1 METPRPIVAIVGR
14 PNVGKSSLFN
24 RITGNSRRQ
33 NSRQRSAVSRQ
44 SREPRGSEK
53 QTQPPHSLL
62 SRQFPMETDSQYT
75 ENRVSRKYAVV
86 HDTPGVTR
94 DRNYADVEWGDR
106 AFTIVDTGGLDVDPD
121 DRLIDS
127 VQAQVDTAVA
137 EADLVL
143 FVVDARAG
151 IMPHDRSVVDKLRTA
166 GKPIFLVVNKVDSDR
181 FHNEA
186 AEFYALGLAEPL
198 LTSCVQNDG
207 IRELL
212 DRVVDALPETDE
224 TAHAAPAT
232 MKIAVVGRPNV
243 GKSSFINSLLGEE
256 RMIVDDRPGTTRD
269 AVNIRIVHD
278 NIPFEVVDTAGMRR
292 KSTIND
298 ELESVTVQRAIH
310 SIRQSDIA
318 VLMLDVT
325 QEVAQQDKTIA
336 NFIERQGKASVLVL
350 NKWDL
355 IDKDNTTHPA
365 FMDAIDVQLPQL
377 GYVPRVFVSALT
389 GQRVTQVLTTA
400 LEVYREYCT
409 HIPTPVLNELLL
421 ELRSA
426 HPPPRVKGA
435 RPALKYITQVETKP
449 PTFLIFG
456 RNIHRVQ
463 QPYEAYLVNNLRK
476 EFGFH
481 GTPIRIFYRR
491 S

>member
-1 METPRPIVAIVGR
+1 METGRPIVAIVGR

-24 RITGNSRRQ
+24 RIAGNSRRQ
-33 NSRQRSAVSRQ
+33 SPTNSQK
-44 SREPRGSEK
+44 EPR
-53 QTQPPHSLL
+53 
-62 SRQFPMETDSQYT
+62 T
-75 ENRVSRKYAVV
+75 ENRSSRRYAVV

-94 DRNYADVEWGDR
+94 DRNYADVEWADR
-106 AFTIVDTGGLDVDPD
+106 AFTIVDTGGLDIDPD
-121 DRLIDS
+121 DRLIDN
-127 VQAQVDTAVA
+127 VQSQVDAALA
-137 EADLVL
+137 EASLIL
-143 FVVDARAG
+143 FVVDARTG
-151 IMPHDRSVVDKLRTA
+151 IMPHDMVVVNKLRTA
-166 GKPIFLVVNKVDSDR
+166 DKPIFLVVNKVDSDQ
-181 FHNEA
+181 FQYEA
-186 AEFYALGLAEPL
+186 AEFYALGLAEPIW
-198 LTSCVQNDG
+198 TSCVQNDG

-212 DRVVDALPETDE
+212 DHVVESLPETDE
-224 TAHAAPAT
+224 TVDNAPAT
-232 MKIAVVGRPNV
+232 MKIAIVGRPNV
-243 GKSSFINSLLGEE
+243 GKSSLINSLLGEE

-269 AVNIRIVHD
+269 AVNIRLVHD

-292 KSTIND
+292 KSSIND

-318 VLMLDVT
+318 VLVLDVT
-325 QEVAQQDKTIA
+325 QDVAQQDKTIA
-336 NFIERQGKASVLVL
+336 NFIERQGKASVLVM

-355 IDKDNTTHPA
+355 IDKDNTTHPT
-365 FMDAIDVQLPQL
+365 FMDAIDAQLPQL
-377 GYVPRVFVSALT
+377 GYVPRVFASALT
-389 GQRVTQVLTTA
+389 GQRVTQILTTA

-409 HIPTPVLNELLL
+409 HIPTLALNELLL
-421 ELRSA
+421 ELRNA

-456 RNIHRVQ
+456 RNVHRVQ
-463 QPYEAYLVNNLRK
+463 QPYDAYLVNNIRK

>member
-1 METPRPIVAIVGR
+1 METVRPIVAIVGR

-24 RITGNSRRQ
+24 RITANSRRQ
-33 NSRQRSAVSRQ
+33 Q
-44 SREPRGSEK
+44 RGSQASGADSRLKNDPIESEVPLTDDRK
-53 QTQPPHSLL
+53 QG
-62 SRQFPMETDSQYT
+62 T
-75 ENRVSRKYAVV
+75 ENRPSRRYAVV

-94 DRNYADVEWGDR
+94 DRNYADVQWVDR

-121 DRLIDS
+121 DRLIDN
-127 VQAQVDTAVA
+127 VQAQVDTALA
-137 EADLVL
+137 EASLVL
-143 FVVDARAG
+143 FVVDARTG
-151 IMPHDRSVVDKLRTA
+151 IMPHDRVIVDKLRA
-166 GKPIFLVVNKVDSDR
+166 ADKPICLVVNKVDSDR

-186 AEFYALGLAEPL
+186 AEFYALGLSEPMW
-198 LTSCVQNDG
+198 TSCVQNDG

-212 DRVVDALPETDE
+212 DHIVEALPETDE
-224 TAHAAPAT
+224 TVHDAPAT
-232 MKIAVVGRPNV
+232 MKIAIVGRPNV

-269 AVNIRIVHD
+269 AVNIRLVHD

-292 KSTIND
+292 KSTIKD
-298 ELESVTVQRAIH
+298 ELESATVQRAIY

-318 VLMLDVT
+318 VLVLDVT

-336 NFIERQGKASVLVL
+336 NFIERQGKASVLVM

-355 IDKDNTTHPA
+355 VDKDNTTHPA

-377 GYVPRVFVSALT
+377 SYVPRVFISALT

-400 LEVYREYCT
+400 LEVHREYCT
-409 HIPTPVLNELLL
+409 HIPTPALNELLL
-421 ELRSA
+421 ELRNA
-426 HPPPRVKGA
+426 HPPPRVKGV
-435 RPALKYITQVETKP
+435 RPALKYITQVGIKP

-456 RNIHRVQ
+456 RNVHRVQ
-463 QPYEAYLVNNLRK
+463 QPYQAYLINSLRE
-476 EFGFH
+476 EFGFY

>member
-1 METPRPIVAIVGR
+1 METRQPIVAIVGR

-24 RITGNSRRQ
+24 RMAGNSRQ
-33 NSRQRSAVSRQ
+33 QAPKTDGFRS
-44 SREPRGSEK
+44 
-53 QTQPPHSLL
+53 
-62 SRQFPMETDSQYT
+62 
-75 ENRVSRKYAVV
+75 SRKYAVV

-94 DRNYADVEWGDR
+94 DRNYADVVWADR

-121 DRLIDS
+121 DRLIDN
-127 VQAQVDTAVA
+127 VQAQVDAALA
-137 EADLVL
+137 EASLVL
-143 FVVDARAG
+143 FVVDARTG
-151 IMPHDRSVVDKLRTA
+151 DKLRA
-166 GKPIFLVVNKVDSDR
+166 ADKPIFLVVNKVDSDR

-186 AEFYALGLAEPL
+186 AEFYALGLAEPMW
-198 LTSCVQNDG
+198 TSCVQNDG

-212 DRVVDALPETDE
+212 DRVVESLPETDE
-224 TAHAAPAT
+224 THHDAPAT
-232 MKIAVVGRPNV
+232 MKIAIVGRPNV
-243 GKSSFINSLLGEE
+243 GKSSLINSLLGEE

-278 NIPFEVVDTAGMRR
+278 NVPFEVVDTAGMRR
-292 KSTIND
+292 KSAIND
-298 ELESVTVQRAIH
+298 GLESVTVQRAIH

-318 VLMLDVT
+318 VLVLDVT
-325 QEVAQQDKTIA
+325 QDVAQQDKAIA
-336 NFIERQGKASVLVL
+336 NFIERQGKACVLVM

-355 IDKDNTTHPA
+355 INKDNTTHPT
-365 FMDAIDVQLPQL
+365 FMDAIAAQLPQL
-377 GYVPRVFVSALT
+377 GYVPRVFASALT
-389 GQRVTQVLTTA
+389 GQRVTQILTTA

-409 HIPTPVLNELLL
+409 HIPTPALNELLL
-421 ELRSA
+421 ELRNS

-463 QPYEAYLVNNLRK
+463 QPYEAYLVNNIRK

>member
-1 METPRPIVAIVGR
+1 METRRPIVAIVGR

-24 RITGNSRRQ
+24 RIAASARVTLPNTNDYSEDAGNETAEHDKPRQTGKRR
-33 NSRQRSAVSRQ
+33 A
-44 SREPRGSEK
+44 
-53 QTQPPHSLL
+53 L
-62 SRQFPMETDSQYT
+62 
-75 ENRVSRKYAVV
+75 RKYAVV

-94 DRNYADVEWGDR
+94 DRNYADVEWENR
-106 AFTIVDTGGLDVDPD
+106 AFTIVDTGGLDIDPD
-121 DRLIDS
+121 DRLIDN
-127 VQAQVDTAVA
+127 VQSQVDAALA
-137 EADLVL
+137 EASLVL
-143 FVVDARAG
+143 FVVDARTG
-151 IMPHDRSVVDKLRTA
+151 IMPHDMVVVDKLRATD
-166 GKPIFLVVNKVDSDR
+166 KPIFLVVNKVDSDR

-186 AEFYALGLAEPL
+186 AEFYALGLAEPMW
-198 LTSCVQNDG
+198 TSCVQNDG

-212 DRVVDALPETDE
+212 DRVAETLPETDE
-224 TAHAAPAT
+224 TVYDMPAT
-232 MKIAVVGRPNV
+232 MKIAIVGRPNV
-243 GKSSFINSLLGEE
+243 GKSSLINNLLDEE

-292 KSTIND
+292 KSAIND
-298 ELESVTVQRAIH
+298 ELESATVQRAIH

-318 VLMLDVT
+318 VLVLDVT
-325 QEVAQQDKTIA
+325 QDVAHQDKTIA
-336 NFIERQGKASVLVL
+336 KFIERQGKASVLVM

-355 IDKDNTTHPA
+355 IEKDNTTHPT
-365 FMDAIDVQLPQL
+365 FMDAIDAQLPQL

-389 GQRVTQVLTTA
+389 GQRVTQILTTA

-409 HIPTPVLNELLL
+409 HIPTPALNELLL
-421 ELRSA
+421 ELRNV

-463 QPYEAYLVNNLRK
+463 QPYEAYLVNNIRK

-481 GTPIRIFYRR
+481 GTPIRIFFRR

>member
-1 METPRPIVAIVGR
+1 METGRPIVVIVGR

-33 NSRQRSAVSRQ
+33 KNRSRLRDDPVEPEAPLTDNPKAASR
-44 SREPRGSEK
+44 
-53 QTQPPHSLL
+53 L
-62 SRQFPMETDSQYT
+62 
-75 ENRVSRKYAVV
+75 SRKYAVV

-94 DRNYADVEWGDR
+94 DRNYADVEWADR

-121 DRLIDS
+121 DRLIDN
-127 VQAQVDTAVA
+127 VQSQVDVALA
-137 EADLVL
+137 EASLVL
-143 FVVDARAG
+143 FVVDARTG
-151 IMPHDRSVVDKLRTA
+151 IMPHDMVVVDKLRTA
-166 GKPIFLVVNKVDSDR
+166 DKPIFLVVNKVDSDR

-186 AEFYALGLAEPL
+186 AEFYALGLPEPMW
-198 LTSCVQNDG
+198 TSCVQNDG

-212 DRVVDALPETDE
+212 DRVVETLPETDA
-224 TAHAAPAT
+224 TVHDAPVT
-232 MKIAVVGRPNV
+232 TKIAIVGRPNV
-243 GKSSFINSLLGEE
+243 GKSSLINSLLGEE

-292 KSTIND
+292 KSAIND
-298 ELESVTVQRAIH
+298 ELESATVQRAIH

-318 VLMLDVT
+318 VLVLDVT
-325 QEVAQQDKTIA
+325 QDVAQQDKTIA
-336 NFIERQGKASVLVL
+336 NFIERQGKASVLVM

-355 IDKDNTTHPA
+355 IDKDSTTHPM
-365 FMDAIDVQLPQL
+365 FMDAIDAQLPQL

-389 GQRVTQVLTTA
+389 GQRVTQILTTA
-400 LEVYREYCT
+400 IEVYREYCT
-409 HIPTPVLNELLL
+409 HIPTPALNDLLL
-421 ELRSA
+421 ELRNA

-463 QPYEAYLVNNLRK
+463 QPYQAYLVNSIRR

>member
-1 METPRPIVAIVGR
+1 METGCPIVTIVGR

-33 NSRQRSAVSRQ
+33 K
-44 SREPRGSEK
+44 RGSQASVVDSRLKNEPVEPDASLTDDRK
-53 QTQPPHSLL
+53 QG
-62 SRQFPMETDSQYT
+62 T
-75 ENRVSRKYAVV
+75 ENRPSRRYAVV

-94 DRNYADVEWGDR
+94 DRNYADVEWADR

-121 DRLIDS
+121 DRLIDN
-127 VQAQVDTAVA
+127 VQAQVDTALA
-137 EADLVL
+137 EASLVL
-143 FVVDARAG
+143 FVVDARTG
-151 IMPHDRSVVDKLRTA
+151 IMPHDRVIVDKLRA
-166 GKPIFLVVNKVDSDR
+166 ADKPIFLVVNKVDSDR
-181 FHNEA
+181 FQNEA
-186 AEFYALGLAEPL
+186 AEFYALGLAEPMW
-198 LTSCVQNDG
+198 TSCVQNDG

-212 DRVVDALPETDE
+212 DRIVEALPEADE
-224 TAHAAPAT
+224 TVHDAPAT
-232 MKIAVVGRPNV
+232 MKIAIVGRPNV

-269 AVNIRIVHD
+269 AVNIRLVHD

-292 KSTIND
+292 KSTIKD
-298 ELESVTVQRAIH
+298 ELESATVQRAIH

-318 VLMLDVT
+318 VLVLDVT

-336 NFIERQGKASVLVL
+336 NFIERQGKASVLVM

-355 IDKDNTTHPA
+355 IDKDDTTHPA

-377 GYVPRVFVSALT
+377 SYVPRVFISALT

-409 HIPTPVLNELLL
+409 HIPTPALNELLL
-421 ELRSA
+421 ELRNA
-426 HPPPRVKGA
+426 HPPPRVKGV
-435 RPALKYITQVETKP
+435 RPALKYITQVGTKP

-456 RNIHRVQ
+456 RNVHRVQ
-463 QPYEAYLVNNLRK
+463 QPYQAYLINSLRE
-476 EFGFH
+476 EFGFY

>member
-1 METPRPIVAIVGR
+1 METARPIVAIVGR

-24 RITGNSRRQ
+24 RIAG
-33 NSRQRSAVSRQ
+33 NSRQRSAVSSQ
-44 SREPRGSEK
+44 QKSTDDGHSADSRP
-53 QTQPPHSLL
+53 T
-62 SRQFPMETDSQYT
+62 
-75 ENRVSRKYAVV
+75 RKYAVV

-94 DRNYADVEWGDR
+94 DRNYADVEWDDR

-127 VQAQVDTAVA
+127 VQSQVNAALA
-137 EADLVL
+137 EASLVL
-143 FVVDARAG
+143 FVVDARTG
-151 IMPHDRSVVDKLRTA
+151 IMPHDMVVVDKLRA
-166 GKPIFLVVNKVDSDR
+166 ADKPIFLVVNKVDSDR

-186 AEFYALGLAEPL
+186 AEFYSLGLADPMW
-198 LTSCVQNDG
+198 TSCVQNDG

-212 DRVVDALPETDE
+212 DRVVEALPETDE
-224 TAHAAPAT
+224 TVDDAPVT
-232 MKIAVVGRPNV
+232 MKIAIVGRPNV
-243 GKSSFINSLLGEE
+243 GKSSLINNLLGEE

-292 KSTIND
+292 KSAIND
-298 ELESVTVQRAIH
+298 ELESATVQRAIH

-318 VLMLDVT
+318 MLVLDVT
-325 QEVAQQDKTIA
+325 QDVAQQDKTIA

-355 IDKDNTTHPA
+355 IDKDNTTHPM
-365 FMDAIDVQLPQL
+365 FMDAIDAQLPQL

-389 GQRVTQVLTTA
+389 GQRVTQILTTA

-409 HIPTPVLNELLL
+409 HIPTPALNELLL
-421 ELRSA
+421 ELRNA
-426 HPPPRVKGA
+426 HPPPRVKGV

-456 RNIHRVQ
+456 RNVHRVQ
-463 QPYEAYLVNNLRK
+463 QPYESYLVNNIRE